1 MLRNLW
7 GKSDLPEKQ
16 NNSSNVFLNVAANR
30 KTECGMIENK
40 YIQPL
45 LSAYLRGSI
54 TQGLRAELYHELT
67 EKPLDELTEKDT
79 DALISYGIEHGLK
92 LHHFKTKDDLPR
104 VRAVLGVLYG
114 IQPQNLLDVG
124 SGRGVFL
131 FPFMREFPCVPVTSV
146 DILPHRVEM
155 LKTIA
160 VGGMTK
166 LEARHENICT
176 WESPDRCFDVVTMLE
191 VLEHIP
197 DAEAAVR
204 NAVRMARRFVIVSV
218 PSHPDNNPEHIHLF
232 TKDMLTEMFT
242 SAGCEKLHF
251 SGVNGH
257 MILVAGK

>member
-1 MLRNLW
+1 MNM
-7 GKSDLPEKQ
+7 D
-16 NNSSNVFLNVAANR
+16 
-30 KTECGMIENK
+30 ENK
-40 YIQPL
+40 YLQPL
-45 LSAYLRGSI
+45 LSAYLRGRI
-54 TQGLRAELYHELT
+54 AQDPCPELYRELM

-79 DALISYGIEHGLK
+79 AALISYGAEHGLK
-92 LHHFKTKDDLPR
+92 LYHFKIKDDLPR

-114 IQPQNLLDVG
+114 IQPQNLLDIG

-131 FPFMREFPCVPVTSV
+131 FPFMRDFPYVPVTSV

-155 LKTIA
+155 LKSIA
-160 VGGMTK
+160 AGGMTK
-166 LEARHENICT
+166 LEARNENICT
-176 WESPDRCFDVVTMLE
+176 WEASDESYDVVTMLE

-204 NAVRMARRFVIVSV
+204 NAVRMAKRFVIVSV
-218 PSHPDNNPEHIHLF
+218 PSHPDSNPEHIHLF

-242 SAGCEKLHF
+242 SAGCRKLNF